1 MGDIEK
7 AVSQS
12 IDEALKRGVL
22 DKRLHAAPIAVML
35 NIARTIDLP
44 TFPMVADN
52 RYDNVSIPTLL
63 RYMAACGL
71 TIADPKPRKVEK
83 EARSKLES
91 MRDSFH
97 VA

>member
-1 MGDIEK
+1 MGEIEK
-7 AVSQS
+7 AVSIS
-12 IDEALKRGVL
+12 IDEALKRGIL
-22 DKRLHAAPIAVML
+22 DARLHAAPIKVML

-71 TIADPKPRKVEK
+71 TIAEPKTKKVEK
-83 EARSKLES
+83 DAKSRLES